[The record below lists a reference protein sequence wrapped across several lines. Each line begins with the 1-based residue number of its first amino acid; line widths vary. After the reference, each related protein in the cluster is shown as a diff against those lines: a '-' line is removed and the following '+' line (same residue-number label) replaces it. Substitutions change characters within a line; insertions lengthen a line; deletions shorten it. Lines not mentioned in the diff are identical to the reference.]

1 MHHGF
6 VTIKDEKMSKSL
18 GNFLTI
24 RDVLD
29 QYEPEVLRLFIYS
42 TQYRNPLDFSEAA
55 LQDAEAGLERMYGC
69 LAGVADLPA
78 GSDAV
83 DQVISAKDRKKLES
97 LKERFCSAMDSDF
110 NSAQAL
116 GHLFDGVKVLN
127 KLLHMLPEQ
136 PAGEDVVV
144 LQGAATELQELAG
157 VLGLLQQDPT
167 VYLEQR
173 QAALLAGI
181 DLSAEQ
187 IEEMI
192 ARRND
197 ARAAKDWTA
206 SDAIRD
212 DLLARGIALKDGA
225 EGTTWEVQ

>member
-1 MHHGF
+1 
-6 VTIKDEKMSKSL
+6 
-18 GNFLTI
+18 
-24 RDVLD
+24 
-29 QYEPEVLRLFIYS
+29 
-42 TQYRNPLDFSEAA
+42 
-55 LQDAEAGLERMYGC
+55 
-69 LAGVADLPA
+69 
-78 GSDAV
+78 
-83 DQVISAKDRKKLES
+83 
-97 LKERFCSAMDSDF
+97 MDNDF

-127 KLLHMLPEQ
+127 KLLRMLPEK